1 MLVEGLTAQTLDADI
16 RGAGWHFMW
25 MVGSCCRLGYG
36 WTAEG
41 AERRALKRA
50 LRKQAEQFNASE
62 IDSVVIKKYPGFF
75 RAKVI
80 LHPRLIQQSTSL
92 DMRKA

>member
-25 MVGSCCRLGYG
+25 MVGSCCQLRYG
-36 WTAEG
+36 WTADG
-41 AERRALKRA
+41 AECQTLQRA
-50 LRKQAEQFNASE
+50 LRKQADQFNASE
-62 IDSVVIKKYPGFF
+62 LDSVLIKKYPGFF

-80 LHPRLIQQSTSL
+80 LRPRLIQQSTSL
-92 DMRKA
+92 DMQNA